1 MPNSFRQRAIFS
13 ILMAFAMV
21 YGMEVYNQALLAG
34 E

>member
-1 MPNSFRQRAIFS
+1 MHNSFRQRAIFS